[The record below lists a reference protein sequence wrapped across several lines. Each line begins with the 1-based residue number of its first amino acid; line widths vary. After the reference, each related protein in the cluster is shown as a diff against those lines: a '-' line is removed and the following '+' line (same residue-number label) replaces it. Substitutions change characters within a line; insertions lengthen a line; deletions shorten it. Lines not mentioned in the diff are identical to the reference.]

1 MEDSQSLDQQ
11 VEAAYRRLRELLE
24 RSGASPEALEML
36 ATLTASCDASQARAH
51 EEAAARRQAE
61 SQREAALAQR
71 EAALEE
77 ARSLARFPAENPNP
91 ILRLDPAGTLL
102 YANQASTALLREW
115 DCRVGDPVPPIYR
128 DLVADA
134 MADGTLRTVDVPGGE
149 QVYSFSVVP
158 VVEAGYV
165 NLYGR
170 DVTVRKRAEAERE
183 QLLEENRRQRQF
195 LERLLETAPIGVA
208 VVRGPEHRYEFANAY
223 YQAIPGTPAS
233 VPMVGRTVAEVF
245 PDAAAH
251 GSLAGIEAAYATGQ
265 TASVREYEANVGPG
279 REQTYWD
286 SDRVPLKAPD
296 GSVEGVLIVA
306 RDVTT
311 EVLARRQVAELA
323 ARDEAIL
330 NSLAEGIIT
339 FDTGGNVLMAN
350 LAAIRMQGPGRIDAV
365 QGQLADLATQFKLRH
380 PDGRSL
386 APEEWPIRRA
396 LRGETFGNCEA
407 QLQRLD
413 TGQTWTVSYGGAPV
427 RDAAGHVTMGL
438 LTLRDITA
446 QKQAEQE
453 RERLLAELHTA
464 NEELQAKNEEL
475 QSQAEEMEVQAE
487 ELRSQ
492 AEELHFQTLSL
503 EKERARLGAIIDT
516 MPEALLVAD
525 ERGEVVLANSAAE
538 RLLAM
543 PAHELGRPADR
554 ESMASYRP
562 NHTPYNSHE
571 LPIFRAAVHRETQR
585 DIPMALPWPDG
596 QWRDVLVSAVPILD
610 SHGQSH
616 GAVAVYQDVTERL
629 QAEKALRVALEKY
642 RVLIESFPLG
652 ITVSDESGQILETN
666 KEGERLLG
674 IAQAEQT
681 RRGISSREWQL
692 IRPDGSPMPAEEY
705 ASVRALREKRLIDN
719 VEMGI
724 VKEGGAV
731 TWLNVTAAPIPLE
744 GYGVAVA
751 YGDITARKRAE
762 SQRETALAALHDSE
776 QRFGSLVTS
785 MTEGVALH
793 SLVYDAQGQA
803 ADYVILDV
811 NPAFEAITGLS
822 RDQAVGR
829 KASEVYGTG
838 QPPYLETYAR
848 VAASGE
854 PASFETYFPPMDKHF
869 SVSVFSPGP
878 GQFATVFA
886 DITERAQVAAERERL
901 LAQARQDRES
911 IAALAQALEKE
922 WHTLQAIMESTHAQL
937 AYLDPDFNFV
947 RVNSAYAQGSGH
959 SREELIGHNHFDLF
973 PNAENQA
980 IFEQVRA
987 SGQPAGFRAKPFE
1000 FADQP
1005 GRGVT
1010 YWDWTLVPVKE
1021 GEGQARGLVLSLL
1034 DVTDQVLSRR
1044 AVEELAARDE
1054 AILNSLGEGVVTLSP
1069 AGDILTINP
1078 AAMRILGFEGIEQA
1092 RQRFEETPNSFEARA
1107 LNGAVVPVEALPQA
1121 RLLRGE
1127 TFSGYEM
1134 QVRDLVTGLTW
1145 IGSFSGTPVRNA
1157 AGDLAM
1163 GVLAVHDITVEKQ
1176 AQAQRDATLE
1186 ELKAAL
1192 AEKEVLMR
1200 EIYHRVKNNVQA
1212 LIYLMDMQA
1221 DYIADDDTR
1230 QMLRELQERA
1240 RAMALVHEKLYQ
1252 SQNLARIDFGEYLYD
1267 LVDNLSHAFGAG
1279 RPIVWRIDVEDVSLG
1294 VDTAIPCGLI
1304 VSELLTNALKYA
1316 FPGGRPITTRGE
1328 TDCTVSVVS
1337 RVEEDR
1343 ITLVVADNGV
1353 GLPDGIDWA
1362 TTKTLGLQLINV
1374 LACHQLGG
1382 QVEVDRRAGASFKI
1396 TFAERTRK

>member
-1 MEDSQSLDQQ
+1 MEDSQSLNQQ
-11 VEAAYRRLRELLE
+11 VEVAYRRLRELLE
-24 RSGASPEALEML
+24 RSGASPEALETL
-36 ATLTASCDASQARAH
+36 AASLEGLRRAGGELEARAQA
-51 EEAAARRQAE
+51 EAAGCRAAQAALAAERILASTVLDTVGALVVVLDREGRIVRFNRMCEQATGYAFEEVEGRPFWDFLLIPEEVAPVRATFDDLRTGHFPNEFETYWVAHDGSRKLIAWTNTAIPSPDGSPEYIIGTGLDITRRRQAE
-61 SQREAALAQR
+61 SQREAAL
-71 EAALEE
+71 EE
-77 ARSLARFPAENPNP
+77 VRSLARFPAENPNP
-91 ILRLDPAGTLL
+91 VLRLDHESTLL
-102 YANQASTALLREW
+102 YANQASVALLREW
-115 DCRVGDPVPPIYR
+115 GCRVGDPVPPIYR

-134 MADGTLRTVDVPGGE
+134 LVDGTPRTVDVPSGE
-149 QVYSFSVVP
+149 RVYSFSVVP

-170 DVTVRKRAEAERE
+170 D
-183 QLLEENRRQRQF
+183 
-195 LERLLETAPIGVA
+195 
-208 VVRGPEHRYEFANAY
+208 
-223 YQAIPGTPAS
+223 
-233 VPMVGRTVAEVF
+233 
-245 PDAAAH
+245 
-251 GSLAGIEAAYATGQ
+251 
-265 TASVREYEANVGPG
+265 
-279 REQTYWD
+279 
-286 SDRVPLKAPD
+286 
-296 GSVEGVLIVA
+296 
-306 RDVTT
+306 
-311 EVLARRQVAELA
+311 
-323 ARDEAIL
+323 
-330 NSLAEGIIT
+330 
-339 FDTGGNVLMAN
+339 
-350 LAAIRMQGPGRIDAV
+350 
-365 QGQLADLATQFKLRH
+365 
-380 PDGRSL
+380 
-386 APEEWPIRRA
+386 
-396 LRGETFGNCEA
+396 
-407 QLQRLD
+407 
-413 TGQTWTVSYGGAPV
+413 
-427 RDAAGHVTMGL
+427 
-438 LTLRDITA
+438 ITA
-446 QKQAEQE
+446 RVQVEQE
-453 RERLLAELHTA
+453 RERLLAELHAA

-475 QSQAEEMEVQAE
+475 QSQAEELEVQAE

-492 AEELHFQTLSL
+492 TEELHFQTLDL
-503 EKERARLGAIIDT
+503 EKEQARLRAIIDSA
-516 MPEALLVAD
+516 PEAMLVAD
-525 ERGEVVLANSAAE
+525 ERGEVVLANPAAE
-538 RLLAM
+538 RLFAV
-543 PAHELGRPADR
+543 PAHELGGPADR
-554 ESMASYRP
+554 ENTARYRP
-562 NHTPYNSHE
+562 NHTPYRMHE

-596 QWRDVLVSAVPILD
+596 QWRDVLVNAVPILD

-629 QAEKALRVALEKY
+629 QAEKALQVALEKY

-652 ITVSDESGQILETN
+652 ITISDETGHILETN

-681 RRGISSREWQL
+681 RRRVGGPEWQL

-751 YGDITARKRAE
+751 YGDITARKEAE
-762 SQRETALAALHDSE
+762 SQREAARSALRDSQ
-776 QRFGSLVTS
+776 QRFGSLVAS

-793 SLVYDAQGQA
+793 SLVCDAQGQPV
-803 ADYVILDV
+803 DYVILDV
-811 NPAFEAITGLS
+811 NPAFEAITGLA
-822 RDQAVGR
+822 RDEAVGR
-829 KASEVYGTG
+829 KASELYGTG
-838 QPPYLETYAR
+838 QPPYLETYAK
-848 VAASGE
+848 VAASEE

-869 SVSVFSPGP
+869 SVSVFSPGL

-886 DITERAQVAAERERL
+886 DITEQVQVAAERERL
-901 LAQARQDRES
+901 LARARQDREA

-987 SGQPAGFRAKPFE
+987 TGQPVGFHAKPFE

-1005 GRGVT
+1005 ERGVT

-1021 GEGQARGLVLSLL
+1021 GDGQVRGLVLSLL
-1034 DVTDQVLSRR
+1034 DVSDQVLSRR

-1054 AILNSLGEGVVTLSP
+1054 AILNSLGEGVVTLGP
-1069 AGDILTINP
+1069 AGDVLAINP
-1078 AAMRILGFEGIEQA
+1078 AALRILGFEGIEHA
-1092 RQRFEETPNSFEARA
+1092 RRRFEESPNSFEARD
-1107 LNGAVVPVEALPQA
+1107 LNGAAVPVEASPQA

-1145 IGSFSGTPVRNA
+1145 IGSFSGAPVRDA
-1157 AGDLAM
+1157 AGNLAM

-1176 AQAQRDATLE
+1176 AQAQRDAMLE

-1221 DYIADDDTR
+1221 DYIPDEDTR
-1230 QMLRELQERA
+1230 QMIRELQERA

-1252 SQNLARIDFGEYLYD
+1252 SQNLAQIDFGDYLYD
-1267 LVDNLSHAFGAG
+1267 LVNSLSHAFGAD
-1279 RPIVWRIDVEDVSLG
+1279 RPIIWRIDVEDVPLS

-1328 TDCTVSVVS
+1328 TDCTVSVAS
-1337 RVEEDR
+1337 RVEGNQ

-1353 GLPDGIDWA
+1353 GLPAGVDWA
-1362 TTKTLGLQLINV
+1362 TTKTMGLQLINV
-1374 LACHQLGG
+1374 LARHQLGG
-1382 QVEVDRRAGASFKI
+1382 QVEVDRRAGTSFKI